1 MPIIKSAIKKMRQDA
16 RRRLANTKYRSE
28 LKRVVKLARENPTAE
43 SVREAF
49 SILDKAAKK
58 GLLHKNSA
66 ARTKAALS
74 KKVRGR
80 PKGQAKEKV
89 SSKRKSKVKVD

>member
-16 RRRLANTKYRSE
+16 HRRLANTKYRSE

-43 SVREAF
+43 SVSKAF
-49 SILDKAAKK
+49 SILDKAVKK
-58 GLLHKNSA
+58 GLVHKNSA
-66 ARTKAALS
+66 GRTKAALS
-74 KKVRGR
+74 KKAQAR

-89 SSKRKSKVKVD
+89 SSKRKNKVKTD

>member
-1 MPIIKSAIKKMRQDA
+1 MPIIKSAIKKMRQDTH
-16 RRRLANTKYRSE
+16 RRLANTKYRSE

-49 SILDKAAKK
+49 SILDKAVKK

-74 KKVRGR
+74 KKVQGR
-80 PKGQAKEKV
+80 PKSQAKGKV
-89 SSKRKSKVKVD
+89 GSKRKSKIKPA